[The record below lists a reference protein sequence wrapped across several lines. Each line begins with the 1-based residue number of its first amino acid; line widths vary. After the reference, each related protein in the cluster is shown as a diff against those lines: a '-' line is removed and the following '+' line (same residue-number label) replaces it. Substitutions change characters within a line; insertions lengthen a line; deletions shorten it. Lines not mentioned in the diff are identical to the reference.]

1 MTKEIVLTQGRV
13 AVVDDE
19 DYEMLV
25 RGSRWCVSDGYAF
38 NAARGRMHRVILN
51 APAGVMVD
59 HINGDKLDNRKE
71 NLRLCTNST
80 NQANR
85 KTRRGVSKFKGVVLE
100 RRKNGRVFWKATIVF
115 EGKAEYLG
123 SFATDLEA
131 AAAYNIAAVAKFGD
145 FADINDLTL
154 PASDIVG
161 KQPWQSNRKSPS
173 GFKGVSFDT
182 SRGKWVA
189 QLSNRGTRHLS
200 KRFETAVEA
209 AMAYDE
215 VALKVYGPNAVTNFR
230 GN

>member
-1 MTKEIVLTQGRV
+1 MSKEIVLTKGKV

-25 RGSRWCVSDGYAF
+25 TGSRWCVNGGYAF
-38 NAARGRMHRVILN
+38 NASRGRMHRVVLN

-85 KTRRGVSKFKGVVLE
+85 KTTRGVSKFKGVVLE
-100 RRKNGRVFWKATIVF
+100 RRKNGRCFWKATIVF
-115 EGKAEYLG
+115 DGETTYLG

-131 AAAYNIAAVAKFGD
+131 AAAYNEAAISKFGE
-145 FADINDLTL
+145 FAHLNDLTL
-154 PASDIVG
+154 PASEIVG

-173 GFKGVSFDT
+173 GYKGVSFDAA
-182 SRGKWVA
+182 REKWVA
-189 QLSNRGTRHLS
+189 RLTNKKVSYLF
-200 KRFETAVEA
+200 KRFTTAIDA
-209 AMAYDE
+209 AKAYDE
-215 VALKVYGPNAVTNFR
+215 VARQVYGPNAVTNF
-230 GN
+230 

>member
-1 MTKEIVLTQGRV
+1 
-13 AVVDDE
+13 
-19 DYEMLV
+19 
-25 RGSRWCVSDGYAF
+25 
-38 NAARGRMHRVILN
+38 
-51 APAGVMVD
+51 MVD